1 MYPVCFVEKF
11 RFFIYS
17 GIIYFQKICIS
28 SYPFSMFLIILYF
41 NLYSE
46 ALHTH
51 RFRLTDTYVPRTPF
65 PSQIH
70 RPCLLFSSKM
80 TQPPS
85 FDRFITNPSSMTSA
99 LCEPFLIPGGEA
111 SCSYLFQSS
120 LSADSLLVVALAIPR
135 HSSPSS
141 LPFGQCSQCHQKR
154 GKSFHVGFFLELYI
168 DYPISLSHPQHIPS
182 PLLLSCFPFPLYV
195 WTVSKSCATHPLLFP
210 SITLARLD
218 FAILSDLPALQKLQK
233 FLFSPVSFSV
243 ACGLPDLPQQHL
255 LLPPAVPGAHSLSL
269 HTPWPCLTG
278 TGSRQGLLS
287 AGGSCW

>member
-51 RFRLTDTYVPRTPF
+51 RFRLTDTYVPRTSS

-120 LSADSLLVVALAIPR
+120 LSADSLLVVALPIPR

-154 GKSFHVGFFLELYI
+154 GKSFHVGFFGTIHRLSYI
-168 DYPISLSHPQHIPS
+168 SVPSSAHSSPTSPFLLPLSFI
-182 PLLLSCFPFPLYV
+182 
-195 WTVSKSCATHPLLFP
+195 
-210 SITLARLD
+210 RLD
-218 FAILSDLPALQKLQK
+218 SFQELCNPS
-233 FLFSPVSFSV
+233 FGVSFNNLGKV
-243 ACGLPDLPQQHL
+243 GFCHTFRLACFTKIAKIPF
-255 LLPPAVPGAHSLSL
+255 
-269 HTPWPCLTG
+269 
-278 TGSRQGLLS
+278 
-287 AGGSCW
+287 